1 MPAHLQSLVPGTRSQ
16 SGVRS
21 PTPATATAGLTLS
34 SEHSDMPCDH
44 SAGTPPSNG
53 DGRSP
58 SPGEKRPASEITDPD
73 PEGGVSTTVDVPAT
87 DSIDDQIAKVVE
99 LTNRPLKDGQKG
111 YVISSRWVKTLY
123 ARSTSYADK
132 ADKESMD
139 NELGPV
145 DNSDIV
151 LDTDP
156 VNSNFKYEN
165 GELYVPLRPNVQLGE
180 DYEIVPQ
187 EAWDL
192 IMKEYGLASQSP
204 TIVRFAHNTS
214 LDGSDNIMY
223 ELSPPIFTIFKL
235 ANPAAGTTPQSLKE
249 KTLPPAKMLAG
260 RQSGVQ
266 AWLKRA
272 KELAGID
279 MSTKVRVWKIIG
291 QLPSLNPSTA
301 TTPAVSRAV
310 SPAPPSALISASSR
324 NLLVDLN
331 TFLDLNE
338 GTQREL
344 LETFKDQTN
353 NDNYNGKMSLS
364 IAGLMGSDVFVLEE
378 QVGTKSGEWV
388 SAVSAEKLKRLGI
401 PINKP
406 KKEKASVTSAA
417 PTVPAAPKS
426 QANSGRTSPVQD
438 EFPFANK
445 PHGHKMGLTGLSNLG
460 NTCYQNAATQCVRA
474 VEELTYYFLGMC
486 LDYS

>member
-1 MPAHLQSLVPGTRSQ
+1 MPFDPQAS
-16 SGVRS
+16 
-21 PTPATATAGLTLS
+21 
-34 SEHSDMPCDH
+34 
-44 SAGTPPSNG
+44 TPPTNG
-53 DGRSP
+53 EGRSP
-58 SPGEKRPASEITDPD
+58 SPGEKRSAAEITDPE
-73 PEGGVSTTVDVPAT
+73 PEEGVNTTVDVPAN
-87 DSIDDQIAKVVE
+87 DSIDDQIAKVVALANE
-99 LTNRPLKDGQKG
+99 PLKDGQKG

-132 ADKESMD
+132 ADKESAD

-145 DNSDIV
+145 DNRDIV

-156 VNSNFKYEN
+156 ANSNFKYEN
-165 GELYVPLRPNVQLGE
+165 GEPYVPLRPNVQLNQ

-192 IMKEYGLASQSP
+192 IMKDYGLANQSP
-204 TIVRFAHNTS
+204 AIVRFAHNTS
-214 LDGSDNIMY
+214 LDGADNVMY
-223 ELSPPIFTIFKL
+223 ELNPPIFTIFKL

-331 TFLDLNE
+331 TFLELNE

-344 LETFKDQTN
+344 LETFKDQTS
-353 NDNYNGKMSLS
+353 NDNYNGKMTLS
-364 IAGLMGSDVFVLEE
+364 MAGLMGSDVFVLEE

-401 PINKP
+401 PLNKP
-406 KKEKASVTSAA
+406 KKETSVA
-417 PTVPAAPKS
+417 PAALKS
-426 QANSGRTSPVQD
+426 QANSGRSSPDHD
-438 EFPFANK
+438 EFPFGKK
-445 PHGHKMGLTGLSNLG
+445 PHGHRMGLTGLSNLG

-474 VEELTYYFLGMC
+474 VEELTYYFLGMW
-486 LDYS
+486 LAYHSRISRIVETDFGM